1 MNSGASAAMKL
12 AKRCEYCRL
21 PQSALPLARFHIEHV
36 IARQHR
42 GGDSP
47 GNLALSCHHC
57 NLHKGPNLSGVD
69 PRMVESAGS
78 SLPARIAGKSTSR
91 PGAFCSLATPRA
103 NHRVGT
109 CHELAGSARNPA
121 SGRTGPLSEVLLL

>member
-1 MNSGASAAMKL
+1 MDAGTRRLVRERAGE
-12 AKRCEYCRL
+12 RCEYCRL

-42 GGDSP
+42 GGDGP

-69 PRMVESAGS
+69 PRDGQIGRLFNPREDHWEEHFE
-78 SLPARIAGKSTSR
+78 ARG
-91 PGAFCSLATPRA
+91 
-103 NHRVGT
+103 
-109 CHELAGSARNPA
+109 
-121 SGRTGPLSEVLLL
+121 LLLLGLTSTGRITVSVLAMNSQAQLEIRRAAGPGH